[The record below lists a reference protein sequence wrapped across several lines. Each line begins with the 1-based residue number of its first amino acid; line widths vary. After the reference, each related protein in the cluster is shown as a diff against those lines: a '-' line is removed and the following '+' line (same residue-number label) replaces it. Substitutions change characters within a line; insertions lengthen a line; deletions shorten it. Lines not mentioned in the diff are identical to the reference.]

1 MLQQKEVF
9 SKNLEIISSLSPNL
23 NSVCTMTYKEAQH
36 YIEASIP
43 MFHDVGAKAYKE
55 GLGDI
60 LELDSHLG
68 HPHLKYKTIHV
79 AGTNG
84 KGSTCSMLASILQ
97 ASGYRVGLFTS
108 PHIKDFRERIRV
120 NSQVISKKFI
130 SCFIEKERS
139 FIDSIHPSFFELTTA
154 IALKYFAYKKV
165 DIAIIEVGLGG
176 RLDST
181 NIITP
186 ILSIITNISL
196 DHTQFLGETLEKIAS
211 EKAGIIKPK
220 VPVVIGETQTETK
233 DVFLSKAK
241 EGASQIFFAQKKSEA
256 RDFKILPQGCLSFK
270 SPSFG
275 ALETDLSGLYQEKN
289 LNTVLSA
296 IKILQTLGLKISKE
310 HLKDGLKQVA
320 KTTGL
325 MGRWQKISSFP
336 TVVCDTGHNPGGWQ
350 YIAKQLKTQPEKNL
364 RIIFGLVSDKDYR
377 SIMKMLPKKA
387 IYYFAKSSSKRA
399 LSEETLL
406 KMAKSLGLTS
416 YSFSSVKKAFF
427 AAKKDAQKDDFIF
440 VGGSTFVVADFMRE
454 CL

>member
-1 MLQQKEVF
+1 
-9 SKNLEIISSLSPNL
+9 
-23 NSVCTMTYKEAQH
+23 MTYKEAQE

-154 IALKYFAYKKV
+154 LALKYFEYKKV
-165 DIAIIEVGLGG
+165 DIAVIEVGLGG

-196 DHTQFLGETLEKIAS
+196 DHTQFLGETLEKIAL
-211 EKAGIIKPK
+211 EKAGIIKPN
-220 VPVVIGETQTETK
+220 VPVVIGETQSETK
-233 DVFLSKAK
+233 GVFLSKAK
-241 EGASQIFFAQKKSEA
+241 ECSSSIFFAQKSLEA
-256 RDFKILPQGCLSFK
+256 RDFKILPQRGLSFNTL
-270 SPSFG
+270 SFG
-275 ALETDLSGLYQEKN
+275 KMTTDLGGLYQEKN
-289 LNTVLSA
+289 INTVLSA
-296 IKILQTLGLKISKE
+296 IKILQTIGLKIPKE
-310 HLKDGLKQVA
+310 QIKDGLKEVA
-320 KTTGL
+320 KTVGF

-336 TVVCDTGHNPGGWQ
+336 TIVCDTGHNPGGWQ
-350 YIAKQLKTQPEKNL
+350 YIVKQLKALPCKNL
-364 RIIFGLVSDKDYR
+364 RIIFGMVSDKDYALV
-377 SIMKMLPKKA
+377 MKLLPKKA
-387 IYYFAKSSSKRA
+387 IYYFAKSSSKR
-399 LSEETLL
+399 SIPEETLQNL
-406 KMAKSLGLTS
+406 AKSLGLTS
-416 YSFSSVKKAFF
+416 YSFPSVKKAFLR
-427 AAKKDAQKDDFIF
+427 AKKDAKQDDFIF
-440 VGGSTFVVADFMRE
+440 VGGSTFVVADFMTD
-454 CL
+454 CV

>member
-1 MLQQKEVF
+1 
-9 SKNLEIISSLSPNL
+9 
-23 NSVCTMTYKEAQH
+23 MTYKEAQE

-84 KGSTCSMLASILQ
+84 KGSTCSMLTSILQ

-154 IALKYFAYKKV
+154 LALKYFEYKKV
-165 DIAIIEVGLGG
+165 DIAVIEVGLGG

-196 DHTQFLGETLEKIAS
+196 DHTQFLGETLEKIAR
-211 EKAGIIKPK
+211 EKAGIIKPN
-220 VPVVIGETQTETK
+220 VPVVIGETQTETEG
-233 DVFLSKAK
+233 VFLSKAK
-241 EGASQIFFAQKKSEA
+241 ECSSSIFFAQKSSEA
-256 RDFKILPQGCLSFK
+256 RDFKILPQRGLSFK

-275 ALETDLSGLYQEKN
+275 PLETDLGGLYQEKN
-289 LNTVLSA
+289 INTVLSA

-310 HLKDGLKQVA
+310 HIKDGLKEVG
-320 KTTGL
+320 KSTGF

-350 YIAKQLKTQPEKNL
+350 YIVKQLKTQPCKNL
-364 RIIFGLVSDKDYR
+364 RIVFGMVSDKDYALV
-377 SIMKMLPKKA
+377 MKQLPKKA
-387 IYYFAKSSSKRA
+387 IYYFAKSSSKR
-399 LSEETLL
+399 SIPEETLQTL
-406 KMAKSLGLTS
+406 AKSLGLTS
-416 YSFSSVKKAFF
+416 YSFPSVKKAFLR
-427 AAKKDAQKDDFIF
+427 AKKDAQKDDFIF
-440 VGGSTFVVADFMRE
+440 VGGSTFVVADFMMN
-454 CL
+454 CV